1 MCLLCLE
8 PPFPSTPLSWQTDEN
23 LLVPLEGPP
32 SPLACPP
39 LLLARLGGAHAPL
52 PCPQG
57 VCLSLPPPSD
67 CELLKVEQDRAIS
80 EASLGRGPE
89 PVNVTLV
96 KEMNKR
102 MIQLRGKQGLEWGRG
117 V

>member
-1 MCLLCLE
+1 MKTCL
-8 PPFPSTPLSWQTDEN
+8 S
-23 LLVPLEGPP
+23 LVSPLEGPP
-32 SPLACPP
+32 SPLAYPP
-39 LLLARLGGAHAPL
+39 LLLARLGGAHALL

-67 CELLKVEQDRAIS
+67 CELLKVEQDHAIS
-80 EASLGRGPE
+80 EASLGHGPE
-89 PVNVTLV
+89 PVNVTLA

-102 MIQLRGKQGLEWGRG
+102 MIQLRGKKDLEWGHG